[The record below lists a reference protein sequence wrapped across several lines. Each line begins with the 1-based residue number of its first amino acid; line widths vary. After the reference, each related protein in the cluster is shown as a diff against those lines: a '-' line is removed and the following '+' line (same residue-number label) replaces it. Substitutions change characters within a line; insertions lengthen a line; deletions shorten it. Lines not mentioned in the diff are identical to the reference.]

1 MALDGIFLHHI
12 KTELEKEAIGAR
24 VSQIYQPNKDELV
37 IGLRTQNGNKKL
49 LLSSRANSPRVHFT
63 EYAPENP
70 AVPPMLC
77 MLLRKRLGGGK
88 LISVRQP
95 DLERILFLDFEAVN
109 ELGDKVQL
117 TVATE
122 IMGKYSNIIII
133 NGDGVIIDSL
143 KRVDMT
149 MSSQRLVLPNL
160 KYELPPAQ
168 DKLSILNSSADE
180 IIKKIKA
187 LDRQMPLN
195 KALLAVLQGTSPV
208 VCREI
213 EHKTSVLSK
222 ADFDITNFNMTAQ
235 IEAVL
240 IEQLNTLSDIA
251 KNSSG
256 TPYMIYRNEDNGKPF
271 DMSFMQIRQYEGGA
285 TVKCYESFSR
295 LADDFY
301 AERDKAD
308 RMKIKAADLY
318 KLLTNT
324 MDRLSRKINLQSAE
338 LDRCKNREQLRIFGD
353 LLQANLYRIEK
364 GSESVAVQNFYD
376 ENMAEIT
383 IPLNPAISP
392 ASNAQKYYKDY
403 RKAKTAEKMLT
414 QQIEKA
420 KDELDYIDATLDCVS
435 RAESEKDLAQIR
447 LELIEQGYIKAP
459 KGKQKPPA
467 ALPPMEFTSSDGFK
481 ILVGRNNK
489 QNDKLTLKTANK
501 NDVWFHTKDIHGS
514 HTIVVTDGREITE
527 TAILEAAQTAAYF
540 SKARESSQ
548 VPVDY
553 TLVRFVSKPSGAK
566 PGMVIY
572 VNNSTVYVTPKIIGR

>member
-213 EHKTSVLSK
+213 ENKTSVLSK
-222 ADFDITNFNMTAQ
+222 ADFDITSFNMTAQ

-240 IEQLNTLSDIA
+240 TEQLNTLSDIA

-271 DMSFMQIRQYEGGA
+271 DMSFMQISQYEGGA

-295 LADDFY
+295 LADEFY

-364 GSESVAVQNFYD
+364 GSESVTVQNFYD

-447 LELIEQGYIKAP
+447 LELIEQGYIKPP

-514 HTIVVTDGREITE
+514 HTIVVTDGKEITE

-572 VNNSTVYVTPKIIGR
+572 VNNSTVYVTPKIIG

>member
-1 MALDGIFLHHI
+1 
-12 KTELEKEAIGAR
+12 
-24 VSQIYQPNKDELV
+24 
-37 IGLRTQNGNKKL
+37 
-49 LLSSRANSPRVHFT
+49 
-63 EYAPENP
+63 
-70 AVPPMLC
+70 

-271 DMSFMQIRQYEGGA
+271 DMSFMQISQYEGGA

-353 LLQANLYRIEK
+353 LLQANLYKIEK
-364 GSESVAVQNFYD
+364 GSESVTVQNFYD

-447 LELIEQGYIKAP
+447 LELIEQGYIKPP
-459 KGKQKPPA
+459 KGKQKIPA

-489 QNDKLTLKTANK
+489 QNDKFTLKTANK

-514 HTIVVTDGREITE
+514 HTIVVTDGKEITE

-572 VNNSTVYVTPKIIGR
+572 VNNSTVYVTPKIIG

>member
-49 LLSSRANSPRVHFT
+49 LLSSRANSPRIHFT

-95 DLERILFLDFEAVN
+95 ELERILFLDFEAVN

-213 EHKTSVLSK
+213 EHKASLLSK
-222 ADFDITNFNMTAQ
+222 ADFDITNLNMNAQ

-338 LDRCKNREQLRIFGD
+338 LERCKNREQLRIFGD

-447 LELIEQGYIKAP
+447 IELIEQGYIKAP
-459 KGKQKPPA
+459 KGKQKMPA

-514 HTIVVTDGREITE
+514 HTIVVTDGKEITE

-572 VNNSTVYVTPKIIGR
+572 VNNSTVYVTPKIIG

>member
-109 ELGDKVQL
+109 ELGDRVQL

-160 KYELPPAQ
+160 KYELPPEQ
-168 DKLSILNSSADE
+168 DKLSILNSSANE
-180 IIKKIKA
+180 IIKRIKA

-213 EHKTSVLSK
+213 EHKTSVLRK
-222 ADFDITNFNMTAQ
+222 ADFDITNLNMTAQ

-256 TPYMIYRNEDNGKPF
+256 TAYMIYRNEDNGKPF
-271 DMSFMQIRQYEGGA
+271 DMSFMQISQYEGGA

-364 GSESVAVQNFYD
+364 GSESVTVQNFYD

-447 LELIEQGYIKAP
+447 LELIEQGYIKPP
-459 KGKQKPPA
+459 KGKQKIPA

-514 HTIVVTDGREITE
+514 HTIVVTEGKEITE

-572 VNNSTVYVTPKIIGR
+572 VNNSTVYVTPKIIG